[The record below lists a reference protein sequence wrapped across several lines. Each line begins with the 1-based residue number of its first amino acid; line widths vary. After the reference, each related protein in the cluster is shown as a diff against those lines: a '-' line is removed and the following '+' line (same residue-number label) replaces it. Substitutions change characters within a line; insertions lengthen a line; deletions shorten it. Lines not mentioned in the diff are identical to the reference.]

1 MSIETD
7 LATLPTEE
15 GLVFR
20 EEDVCLS
27 FGLGVLMQEAKDINS
42 SGVSIHSF
50 PDLLKLIEWKQ
61 LVDEPFFTIVRVTKK
76 TSAPAHALFHCFVKF
91 DGSALMYYGVPD
103 RDEDLAFIQAFL
115 AQHIGMLFSRFVGT
129 SLHEGSEGEKGQAW
143 TAANRLFRFIGRR
156 IFFTKESILASQDGR
171 EPRKCDCYEIFPPPA
186 PTGETEEE
194 WLESWACVLSKPGL
208 GDEAYNNIYYSIGWV
223 CYDVKRG
230 LEDEKYPFY
239 LEGGFRKP
247 FSEISD
253 NLSSIIG
260 DAEKDV
266 KKALK
271 DCQLRY
277 RFSAPHAEAL
287 QKSGPWVAM
296 LMRLIPIHC
305 HALRTTLPNY
315 KYLAYSLH
323 RFQPPVPNWTVIHK

>member
-1 MSIETD
+1 
-7 LATLPTEE
+7 
-15 GLVFR
+15 
-20 EEDVCLS
+20 
-27 FGLGVLMQEAKDINS
+27 
-42 SGVSIHSF
+42 
-50 PDLLKLIEWKQ
+50 
-61 LVDEPFFTIVRVTKK
+61 
-76 TSAPAHALFHCFVKF
+76 
-91 DGSALMYYGVPD
+91 MYACII
-103 RDEDLAFIQAFL
+103 LFIQIY
-115 AQHIGMLFSRFVGT
+115 HRFANVINHLEMYIT
-129 SLHEGSEGEKGQAW
+129 STW
-143 TAANRLFRFIGRR
+143 NFILNC
-156 IFFTKESILASQDGR
+156 S
-171 EPRKCDCYEIFPPPA
+171 
-186 PTGETEEE
+186 
-194 WLESWACVLSKPGL
+194 
-208 GDEAYNNIYYSIGWV
+208 YSIGWV

-296 LMRLIPIHC
+296 LLRLIPIHC